1 MVHSLQN
8 DFITIFISQ
17 LWRRIFIW
25 VGSQGYKAEEVA
37 AFKQRRTLLQNYCL
51 MMDHRRSKR
60 LLICDGLTQCQCRH
74 LPTLGLLRHKA
85 TSLFINNQLLH
96 SSSTNMS
103 PSPPPFP
110 ATASPPLHW
119 YSTADWQTQTL
130 ILTGRVF
137 PGRLDSE
144 IHNFS
149 VIAYFNL
156 YKTRY

>member
-1 MVHSLQN
+1 M
-8 DFITIFISQ
+8 
-17 LWRRIFIW
+17 
-25 VGSQGYKAEEVA
+25 GSRGYKSEEIA

-103 PSPPPFP
+103 PSSLPPFP
-110 ATASPPLHW
+110 ATAPPSLPH
-119 YSTADWQTQTL
+119 YPHIFNCGLAETQTL

-144 IHNFS
+144 IHHFS
-149 VIAYFNL
+149 MIAYFHL

>member
-1 MVHSLQN
+1 MCHSLQN
-8 DFITIFISQ
+8 NFITIFISQ
-17 LWRRIFIW
+17 LWRRICID
-25 VGSQGYKAEEVA
+25 VGSQRYKAEEVA

-103 PSPPPFP
+103 PSSLPPFP
-110 ATASPPLHW
+110 DTASTPLYPTIHP
-119 YSTADWQTQTL
+119 YSTVDWQ
-130 ILTGRVF
+130 RHKPSF
-137 PGRLDSE
+137 
-144 IHNFS
+144 
-149 VIAYFNL
+149 
-156 YKTRY
+156 

>member
-1 MVHSLQN
+1 MCHSLQN
-8 DFITIFISQ
+8 NYITIFISQ
-17 LWRRIFIW
+17 CLRRICIL
-25 VGSQGYKAEEVA
+25 VGSLGYKAEEVA

-103 PSPPPFP
+103 PSSLPFP
-110 ATASPPLHW
+110 ATASTPLYPTIHQ
-119 YSTADWQTQTL
+119 YSTADWQ
-130 ILTGRVF
+130 RHKPSF
-137 PGRLDSE
+137 
-144 IHNFS
+144 
-149 VIAYFNL
+149 
-156 YKTRY
+156 